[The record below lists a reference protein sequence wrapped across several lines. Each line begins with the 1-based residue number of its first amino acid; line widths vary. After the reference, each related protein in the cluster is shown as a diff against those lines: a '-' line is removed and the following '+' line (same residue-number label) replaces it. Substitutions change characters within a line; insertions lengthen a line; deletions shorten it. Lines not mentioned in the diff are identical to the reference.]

1 MLIHC
6 EIQKWIILDTRIFNK
21 DIFLEFHVLRYYT
34 IHCLPPS
41 FFYFDHCSFF
51 RSSLLS
57 LCSNSQKRLFF
68 RFLSPMRHRPTNGAP
83 LNVPLTFHAFFSEHT
98 VLLTK
103 QTTLDRPHGGFD
115 EESAI
120 GYGVAYNS
128 VHFISAGFCLAHPP
142 GNETRWR
149 NKKTRSCCITNEDG
163 HKTIF
168 Q

>member
-98 VLLTK
+98 VASYKTNNPRPAARGIWRRKRHWIWRCIQFRSFYFSRLL
-103 QTTLDRPHGGFD
+103 LGSPAW
-115 EESAI
+115 EW
-120 GYGVAYNS
+120 NS
-128 VHFISAGFCLAHPP
+128 V
-142 GNETRWR
+142 E
-149 NKKTRSCCITNEDG
+149 E
-163 HKTIF
+163 
-168 Q
+168 